1 MEHNKTDRAMRIC
14 ARILVALILCS
25 MWLRIRDYRAVI
37 FDYQRMAE
45 TSESSARSSAQERI
59 ERKIGRANYPY
70 DRLPKRPRYPHF
82 WDDYNP
88 KTTESRQR
96 ITLDKY
102 GNDD

>member
-1 MEHNKTDRAMRIC
+1 MERNKTDKAIRTA
-14 ARILVALILCS
+14 AKILVALIFLS

-37 FDYQRMAE
+37 FDYQRVTTTTDTAVRADAML
-45 TSESSARSSAQERI
+45 RI
-59 ERKIGRANYPY
+59 ERRIGRANYPY

-82 WDDYNP
+82 WDDFNA

-96 ITLDKY
+96 VNIDKY

>member
-1 MEHNKTDRAMRIC
+1 MTNKTDKAIKT
-14 ARILVALILCS
+14 AAKILLALLLIS

-37 FDYQRMAE
+37 FDYQRVA
-45 TSESSARSSAQERI
+45 TSADTSVRTEALQRI

-82 WDDYNP
+82 WDDFNA

-96 ITLDKY
+96 VNIDNY